1 MNLRVPTE
9 APPETG
15 YLNIYSLAAATGF
28 TPTFLRRCV
37 KNNRFKLGEMASRD
51 SGSLLFKAT
60 KDLKTF
66 IDQQRARRAHLTKHT
81 PTENHEQP

>member
-1 MNLRVPTE
+1 MSLRLPTE
-9 APPETG
+9 APPENG
-15 YLNIYSLAAATGF
+15 HLSVYMLAAVTGF

-37 KNNRFKLGEMASRD
+37 KNNRFKLGDMASRE
-51 SGSLLFKAT
+51 SGVLLFKAT

-81 PTENHEQP
+81 QTELP